1 MIFFKINLIKYIFIK
16 KLFVPPA
23 GLEPAT
29 LWLEAIRAIR
39 LRHEGYIY
47 FYQLCL
53 SIMFIN
59 YVYQLCLLIMFYLK
73 LEYSLSNFKI
83 SSEKCSNIEYPLS
96 YTLNFTKSP

>member
-29 LWLEAIRAIR
+29 LWLEATRAIR
-39 LRHEGYIY
+39 LRHEGYN
-47 FYQLCL
+47 LLL

-59 YVYQLCLLIMFYLK
+59 YIY
-73 LEYSLSNFKI
+73 
-83 SSEKCSNIEYPLS
+83 
-96 YTLNFTKSP
+96 